1 MDDLHKHDP
10 KYKKL
15 DSGDHIVIIYLD
27 ATPFLLDGHDRKVHY
42 SRKPTNGCLEPICM
56 GGRRWG
62 GHGANGHRVHF
73 GGGKIF

>member
-27 ATPFLLDGHDRKVHY
+27 ATPFLLNGHDTAENLLMAAWSQSVWEE
-42 SRKPTNGCLEPICM
+42 GD
-56 GGRRWG
+56 GGAWC
-62 GHGANGHRVHF
+62 
-73 GGGKIF
+73 